1 MHRGMSDAV
10 QGAVISDLNQA
21 NYFSLAV
28 DESTDNT
35 DVAQM
40 CVFVRY
46 FDGTVFREDLLALI
60 PLEGNTTGEIIF
72 NKLSELF
79 KRLSLL
85 TYS

>member
-1 MHRGMSDAV
+1 M

-46 FDGTVFREDLLALI
+46 FDGKEFKEDLLAFI
-60 PLEGNTTGEIIF
+60 PLEGQTTADIIF
-72 NKLSELF
+72 TKLSERF
-79 KRLSLL
+79 E
-85 TYS
+85 